1 MNTIPS
7 DRGRVLVV
15 DDDAR
20 ILDLLVELLIQE
32 GYEVLAAGNGSE
44 GFDAAVS
51 FEPDVVISDVVM
63 PVVDGL
69 ELCRRLKD
77 DERTAYVP
85 VLLISGN
92 RKSDDDG
99 LIGLYA
105 GADDYIELP
114 FKHDELIVKVAR
126 LVERHRIE
134 KHYRD
139 IVEQAADIIYT
150 RDMNGVITSINLA
163 GARFFG
169 RSVTDLIG
177 VHLRELVG
185 NVSAITDI
193 EQTKNHHGTN
203 ALRTTY
209 RLHDG
214 MGIERYLEGMIT
226 VETDRRGKQIGVRGV
241 VRDITDR
248 KNAEQALKDSEERY
262 RKLIELSPQ
271 AIAVH
276 TDGLFTYLNPA
287 ALQLWGA
294 KNPQQLLGRSI
305 FDVIDPQTR
314 DKVQARVDQ
323 IINQQAPSPLTVQ
336 KCIRLDGQPIDVEVT
351 GIPFNYDGKPSVQ
364 AVFRDVTEQRRARE
378 ALKETEARL
387 RTVVGS
393 ASLILFA
400 TDKTGI
406 FTVLEGEGLKS
417 LNLKPG
423 QLVGQSIF
431 EVYADNPKISQN
443 LRRALAGEAFTVTVE
458 LQDLIFDVRYSPLT
472 DEANSIVGVIGVATD
487 ITDQVRVE
495 AAIRESEERYREL
508 FENANDII
516 YTHDLAGNFTSLN
529 RSGELITGYTSE
541 EAALMNVADVIAPE
555 YLTMARGMIA
565 HKASERVSTVYEL
578 DIITKQGRRVRLEVS
593 TRLVFRDGKPI
604 GVQGI
609 GRDLTERKK
618 SEEELRETQ
627 AFFNNFMDNSPAVA
641 FMKDSDGRYVY
652 VNKPFER
659 LFGKK
664 LSYLQGRTSFDWL
677 PRDVAQTTHLHDLRV
692 LNTGLPEEI
701 VETVPLE
708 GRAPHHLL
716 VFKFPTTDS
725 AGNKFVA
732 GVGVDISERRRIE
745 EELAQQAQREAMT
758 HRISQAIRCSLESH
772 EIFRTAVKEL
782 GSYLNVDRCSLFMR
796 DDNAHCARNVAE
808 YHAEGVVPA
817 ASDFELGHLQAL
829 ITGLDQTG
837 VLPFNDAAHDKRIAE
852 LYQNILSKAD
862 VKSIMYV
869 AIRVGDDVP
878 AAFALSTTKVMREW
892 NEYDIA
898 LAKAVAD
905 QTGIAI
911 RQARLYQKA
920 ESTSVREALV
930 NQLTMAIRASLSL
943 PEVLSTATKELG
955 KALSASRVH
964 LFLYNAEG
972 VSAPLEH
979 EYLAVGVNSIK
990 HVEVAYDDP
999 IGQRLLTS
1007 YQPLIINDTLSY
1019 SDDSSSLSEY
1029 VREHGAR
1036 HGVRSQINYPLIV
1049 KGQFRG
1055 VLCIHQTDRVRY
1067 WTEHEVALVEA
1078 LAERLAIGIAQAEL
1092 FEMVARGKS
1101 EWETTFDAMS
1111 DGIFIFDR
1119 AGELKRVNRAGA
1131 AMEAMHPRALLG
1143 RKCCEILS
1151 TSEGDGTCVVE
1162 NAIENCRSITI
1173 EITPTRL
1180 NRPLLVTIEPVL
1192 DSSNKPSAVVCT
1204 ARDLSELRKV
1214 QAVAREHQ
1222 SLLTNILESARESI
1236 YAVDTNGCFKWC
1248 NTATLKGLGFTL
1260 SDFIGRSLVD
1270 MVYEGDREL
1279 VQEKFEAALSG
1290 VPQTY
1295 EMRYFAFDGRL
1306 RHARVD
1312 NSPLNVE
1319 GRTTGVLGI
1328 ARDITEQKEERERAA
1343 RADKLRA
1350 LGQLASGVAHDFNN
1364 SLAAILGRAQLLRRQ
1379 LNDQAL
1385 VRNLDIIQTAAEDA
1399 AATVRRIQTF
1409 ARKSPVKEFEVLDI
1423 RGLLHDAVEITRTR
1437 WENEA
1442 RLRGLEYEVNLDAE
1456 SGITTYGSAS
1466 ELREVFVNLIV
1477 NAVDAMPR
1485 GGRLSITCG
1494 RNESR
1499 LQLQFSDNGMGM
1511 PEEVRQ
1517 KIFEPFF
1524 STKGAHGTGLGL
1536 SVSYS
1541 IIERHEGSI
1550 SVTSKPGFGTTFNID
1565 LPSIAPE
1572 TTTDVVDPL
1581 DETPR
1586 LKILVIDDEPSV
1598 RETLAEM
1605 LIAVHHQVQLAES
1618 GQQAIEKLSK
1628 GKFDLVFTDLAMP
1641 EMDGWETARAIRGHW
1656 PDVRIVMVT
1665 GYGPT
1670 TSPPVGEENLID
1682 GIIGKPFDFSQV
1694 GGVLNTLAAQPEEV
1708 TVR

>member
-1 MNTIPS
+1 
-7 DRGRVLVV
+7 
-15 DDDAR
+15 
-20 ILDLLVELLIQE
+20 
-32 GYEVLAAGNGSE
+32 
-44 GFDAAVS
+44 
-51 FEPDVVISDVVM
+51 
-63 PVVDGL
+63 
-69 ELCRRLKD
+69 
-77 DERTAYVP
+77 
-85 VLLISGN
+85 
-92 RKSDDDG
+92 
-99 LIGLYA
+99 
-105 GADDYIELP
+105 
-114 FKHDELIVKVAR
+114 
-126 LVERHRIE
+126 
-134 KHYRD
+134 
-139 IVEQAADIIYT
+139 
-150 RDMNGVITSINLA
+150 
-163 GARFFG
+163 
-169 RSVTDLIG
+169 
-177 VHLRELVG
+177 
-185 NVSAITDI
+185 
-193 EQTKNHHGTN
+193 
-203 ALRTTY
+203 
-209 RLHDG
+209 
-214 MGIERYLEGMIT
+214 
-226 VETDRRGKQIGVRGV
+226 
-241 VRDITDR
+241 
-248 KNAEQALKDSEERY
+248 
-262 RKLIELSPQ
+262 
-271 AIAVH
+271 
-276 TDGLFTYLNPA
+276 
-287 ALQLWGA
+287 
-294 KNPQQLLGRSI
+294 
-305 FDVIDPQTR
+305 
-314 DKVQARVDQ
+314 VQR
-323 IINQQAPSPLTVQ
+323 
-336 KCIRLDGQPIDVEVT
+336 CIRLDGQPIDVEVT
-351 GIPFNYDGKPSVQ
+351 GIPFNFGGKPSVQ

-387 RTVVGS
+387 RTVIGS
-393 ASLILFA
+393 AALILFS
-400 TDKTGI
+400 TDKNGV
-406 FTVLEGEGLKS
+406 FTISEGEGLKS

-423 QLVGQSIF
+423 ELVGQSIF
-431 EVYADNPKISQN
+431 DVYADNPRVGQN
-443 LRRALAGEAFTVTVE
+443 VRRALAGETFTVTVDVSGMVFE
-458 LQDLIFDVRYSPLT
+458 VRYSPLT
-472 DEANSIVGVIGVATD
+472 DEMNEVVGVIGVAID
-487 ITDQVRVE
+487 ITEQRRAE
-495 AAIRESEERYREL
+495 AVVRESEQRYREL

-529 RSGELITGYTSE
+529 RSGELITGYTRE
-541 EAALMNVADVIAPE
+541 EAAVMNVADVIAPE
-555 YLTMARGMIA
+555 YLTMAREMIA
-565 HKASERVSTVYEL
+565 HKASERVSTVYEI
-578 DIITKQGRRVRLEVS
+578 DIISKAGRRVRLEVS
-593 TRLVFRDGKPI
+593 TRLIFRDGKPI

-627 AFFNNFMDNSPAVA
+627 AFFNSFMDNSPAVA
-641 FMKDSDGRYVY
+641 FMKDSEGRYVY

-659 LFGKK
+659 LFGKS
-664 LSYLQGRTSFDWL
+664 LSFLQGRTSFDWL
-677 PRDVAQTTHLHDLRV
+677 PAEIAEQTHDHDLRI
-692 LNTGLPEEI
+692 LNSGLPEEI
-701 VETVPLE
+701 VESVPLE
-708 GRAPHHLL
+708 NGTPHHLL

-796 DDNAHCARNVAE
+796 DDHAQCARNVAE

-829 ITGLDQTG
+829 ITALDETG
-837 VLPFNDAAHDKRIAE
+837 VLPFNDAAHDERISE

-878 AAFALSTTKVMREW
+878 AAFALSTTKRLRPW
-892 NEYDIA
+892 NDYDIA

-930 NQLTMAIRASLSL
+930 NRLTMAIRASLSL
-943 PEVLSTATKELG
+943 PAVLSTATRELG
-955 KALSASRVH
+955 RALSASRVH

-972 VSAPLEH
+972 VSSPLEH
-979 EYLAVGVNSIK
+979 EYLAKDVKSIK
-990 HVEVAYDDP
+990 HIEVTYNDP
-999 IGQRLLTS
+999 IGLHLLAS
-1007 YQPLIINDTLSY
+1007 GKPLIINDALNY
-1019 SDDSSSLSEY
+1019 AGDNKELAEF
-1029 VREHGAR
+1029 VREHAQRLGM
-1036 HGVRSQINYPLIV
+1036 RSQINYPLIV

-1055 VLCIHQTDRVRY
+1055 VLCIHQTDRIRY
-1067 WTEHEVALVEA
+1067 WNDDEVSLVEA

-1092 FEMVARGKS
+1092 FEMVARGKG
-1101 EWETTFDAMS
+1101 EWETPFDAMS

-1131 AMEAMHPRALLG
+1131 ALEAMHPRALLG
-1143 RKCCEILS
+1143 RKCCDILS
-1151 TSEGDGTCVVE
+1151 TGEGNGACVVE
-1162 NAIENCRSITI
+1162 DALENCRSVTI

-1192 DSSNKPSAVVCT
+1192 DDSNKPSAVVCT

-1260 SDFIGRSLVD
+1260 NDFIGRSLLD

-1279 VQEKFEAALSG
+1279 VQGKVEAALSG

-1312 NSPLNVE
+1312 NSPLVVE

-1379 LNDQAL
+1379 VNDQAL
-1385 VRNLDIIQTAAEDA
+1385 LRNLDIIQTAAEDA

-1409 ARKSPVKEFEVLDI
+1409 ARKSPVKEFEILDI

-1456 SGITTYGSAS
+1456 TGITTYGSAS

-1485 GGRLSITCG
+1485 GGRLGITCR

-1499 LQLQFSDNGMGM
+1499 VQLQFSDNGMGM
-1511 PEEVRQ
+1511 PDDVRQ

-1541 IIERHEGSI
+1541 IIERHEGTI
-1550 SVTSKPGFGTTFNID
+1550 SVTSEPGSGTVFNID
-1565 LPSIAPE
+1565 LPAFAPE
-1572 TTTDVVDPL
+1572 SEEDVMELVD
-1581 DETPR
+1581 EVPR
-1586 LKILVIDDEPSV
+1586 LKILVIDDESSV

-1605 LIAVHHQVQLAES
+1605 LVAFNHAVELAES
-1618 GQQAIEKLSK
+1618 GHEAIEKLSQS
-1628 GKFDLVFTDLAMP
+1628 KFDLVFTDLAMP
-1641 EMDGWETARAIRGHW
+1641 EMDGWETARAIRKCW
-1656 PDVRIVMVT
+1656 PKIRIIMVT

-1670 TSPPVGEENLID
+1670 TTPPAGEEDLID

-1694 GGVLNTLAAQPEEV
+1694 GGVLGTLIAQPEEV
-1708 TVR
+1708 VA